1 MATYYVY
8 ADEAARQA
16 AIQAGEAAENNSFT
30 SIQTAINQSA
40 DGDTI
45 QVGAGTFD
53 EKITVGKAVT
63 LQGAADHGT
72 VVTNGFGIYSDGV
85 TIRGFNIQPQT
96 ANYGSSACGIY
107 MAYEPGQG
115 HNGFGADG
123 VLSNLTVEDNIF
135 DCTQFSGSAY
145 GVNMTQGGKSA
156 DVTITGNRFVGATAE
171 GTKKRTGCVLRRQP

>member
-45 QVGAGTFD
+45 QIGAGTFD

-96 ANYGSSACGIY
+96 AN
-107 MAYEPGQG
+107 
-115 HNGFGADG
+115 
-123 VLSNLTVEDNIF
+123 LNI
-135 DCTQFSGSAY
+135 A
-145 GVNMTQGGKSA
+145 
-156 DVTITGNRFVGATAE
+156 
-171 GTKKRTGCVLRRQP
+171 

>member
-53 EKITVGKAVT
+53 EKITVGNTPV
-63 LQGAADHGT
+63 L
-72 VVTNGFGIYSDGV
+72 TNF
-85 TIRGFNIQPQT
+85 
-96 ANYGSSACGIY
+96 
-107 MAYEPGQG
+107 
-115 HNGFGADG
+115 
-123 VLSNLTVEDNIF
+123 
-135 DCTQFSGSAY
+135 
-145 GVNMTQGGKSA
+145 
-156 DVTITGNRFVGATAE
+156 
-171 GTKKRTGCVLRRQP
+171 